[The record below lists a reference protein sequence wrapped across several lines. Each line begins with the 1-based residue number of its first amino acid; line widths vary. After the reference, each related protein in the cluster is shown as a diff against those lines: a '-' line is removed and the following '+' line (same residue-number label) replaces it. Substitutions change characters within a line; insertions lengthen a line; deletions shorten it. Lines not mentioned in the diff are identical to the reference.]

1 MSALDQLGQVTRSL
15 RSLDYEGRPARCL
28 TVAQAYPTDIDDL
41 WNAVTTADRISRWFL
56 PVSGDLSEGGQ
67 YSLEGNASGTVLS
80 CDPPSGY
87 RITWEY
93 GGEVTW
99 VEISL
104 ASSGSGTES
113 ETTFTLEHI
122 AHVDESRWSEFG
134 PGAVGMGWDGAL
146 LGLGLY
152 LTSGVTMDPAESMA
166 WMQSDEG
173 KAFMATSSEGWR
185 QADVAFGTDPD
196 LAAAAAARCFAAY
209 TGEPTE
215 T

>member
-1 MSALDQLGQVTRSL
+1 MSALDQLGQVTRSI
-15 RSLDYEGRPARCL
+15 RSVDYEGRPARSL
-28 TVAQAYPTDIDDL
+28 LVEQAYPTDIDDL
-41 WNAVTTADRISRWFL
+41 WNAVTTPERIARWFL
-56 PVSGDLSEGGQ
+56 PVSGDLRVGGQ

-80 CDPPSGY
+80 CDPPRSY

-99 VEISL
+99 VVVSL
-104 ASSGSGTES
+104 ATAGE

-122 AHVDESRWSEFG
+122 AYVDESRWSEYG
-134 PGAVGMGWDGAL
+134 PGAVGMGWDSGL

-152 LTSGVTMDPAESMA
+152 LTTGESMDPAEAMT

-173 KAFMATSSEGWR
+173 KEFMAVSSEGWR
-185 QADVAFGTDPD
+185 QADVDFGTDPD
-196 LAAAAAARCFAAY
+196 VAAAGAARCLAAY

-215 T
+215 S